1 MHETTKRLRQSLV
14 CFAMAALVADAGCSK
29 ASPTSP
35 SAATAGSSS
44 TMLSVSSEPVSFIG
58 QSRTYTLQNATF
70 RALSMQS
77 GGALDIT
84 VRPTDPADKSG
95 PWTLLL
101 GSPFGRGL
109 VAGTYS
115 TTQFETDGGW
125 GFDLI
130 GGNVDCYGGT
140 GTVTI
145 HEIAIT
151 PNAVQRFR
159 ASFSMRCLGA
169 GTLRGEVVAL
179 ADPWR

>member
-1 MHETTKRLRQSLV
+1 MFGMTTGIRALLV
-14 CFAMAALVADAGCSK
+14 CLTLAAVAGVSCSK
-29 ASPTSP
+29 ATPTSP
-35 SAATAGSSS
+35 SPATTGASS
-44 TMLSVSSEPVSFIG
+44 TMLSVSSDPPSLMG

-70 RALSMQS
+70 RALSMQG

-95 PWTLLL
+95 PWTLLM

-109 VAGTYS
+109 TPGTYS
-115 TTQFETDGGW
+115 TTQFETDSGW

-130 GGNVDCYGGT
+130 GGHIDCYGGT

-151 PNAVQRFR
+151 PDAVQRFR
-159 ASFSMRCLGA
+159 ASFSMRCTGS

>member
-1 MHETTKRLRQSLV
+1 MSEMTTRILPLLV
-14 CFAMAALVADAGCSK
+14 CLSLAALGGASCSK
-29 ASPTSP
+29 ATPTSP
-35 SAATAGSSS
+35 SPSATGSSS
-44 TMLSVSSEPVSFIG
+44 TMLSVSSDPASLMG

-70 RALSMQS
+70 RALSMRG

-109 VAGTYS
+109 APGTYS

-130 GGNVDCYGGT
+130 GGHIDCYGGA
-140 GTVTI
+140 GSVTI

-151 PNAVQRFR
+151 PDAVQRFR
-159 ASFSMRCLGA
+159 ASFSMRCTNV
-169 GTLRGEVVAL
+169 GTLRGDVVAL

>member
-1 MHETTKRLRQSLV
+1 
-14 CFAMAALVADAGCSK
+14 
-29 ASPTSP
+29 
-35 SAATAGSSS
+35 
-44 TMLSVSSEPVSFIG
+44 MLSVTSEPASLIG
-58 QSRTYTLQNATF
+58 QSRTYNLQNATF
-70 RALSMQS
+70 RALSMRS

-95 PWTLLL
+95 PWTFLL

-109 VAGTYS
+109 APGTYS
-115 TTQFETDGGW
+115 TTQFETDGVW
-125 GFDLI
+125 GFDLV
-130 GGNVDCYGGT
+130 GGNVDCYGGA

-151 PNAVQRFR
+151 PSVVQRFR
-159 ASFSMRCLGA
+159 ASFSMQCTGA